1 MKTFKINAEIWVHAE
16 NKEHASELLYSECE
30 WFVGLDNSLLAIQIN
45 EVSETNDDEQDTCPR
60 GCGEQ

>member
-16 NKEHASELLYSECE
+16 NKECE

-45 EVSETNDDEQDTCPR
+45 EVSETNDDEEDV
-60 GCGEQ
+60 

>member
-30 WFVGLDNSLLAIQIN
+30 WFVGLDNSLLAIQIS
-45 EVSETNDDEQDTCPR
+45 EVSETNDDE
-60 GCGEQ
+60 EAV